1 MCPWPELG
9 LAGAVNPKS
18 VAFRILAALFNVLV
32 TCTPSSQLPS
42 RHDQPAHLQGQLE
55 HARLLTVL
63 EWVTVEL
70 SIIPGVSYDAGVL
83 SCFQRY
89 VYSLIVFYL
98 AIVRYIC
105 YFSKPLSSP
114 ASDTSRSSITAH
126 ANRRLFTQAP
136 VSLNLTQIADS

>member
-70 SIIPGVSYDAGVL
+70 SIIPWNKLQRRGV
-83 SCFQRY
+83 
-89 VYSLIVFYL
+89 IM
-98 AIVRYIC
+98 
-105 YFSKPLSSP
+105 FSKVCM
-114 ASDTSRSSITAH
+114 
-126 ANRRLFTQAP
+126 P
-136 VSLNLTQIADS
+136 VLLY